1 MQLALVI
8 IFIGCMLLKVRV
20 LLSIIEETM
29 AESMWSQFYF
39 GSYTTLVMLM
49 GTIIAALFGFTTVV
63 LQSVAAS
70 RAAPHLQMR
79 GTRSTLHA
87 PLLDVKHRYHYFISH
102 VWSTGQDQARSI
114 KELLKESLPGVRV
127 FLDVDDLED
136 VSKLEEEVE
145 ASAIIIVFLS
155 ASYFA
160 SRNCMREL
168 SHAVLKRKQVCL
180 ALLIWAMH
188 AHDRP
193 ESTLL
198 KESPCALISA
208 LLPQYVA

>member
-1 MQLALVI
+1 M
-8 IFIGCMLLKVRV
+8 V
-20 LLSIIEETM
+20 LL
-29 AESMWSQFYF
+29 
-39 GSYTTLVMLM
+39 
-49 GTIIAALFGFTTVV
+49 
-63 LQSVAAS
+63 QSLAAS
-70 RAAPHLQMR
+70 RAAPHLRMR

-136 VSKLEEEVE
+136 ISKLEEEVE

-168 SHAVLKRKQVCL
+168 SHAVLNHSQVCAAPIEKHVCFPL
-180 ALLIWAMH
+180 CSMRAFCPVFNQFVLS
-188 AHDRP
+188 AHP
-193 ESTLL
+193 G
-198 KESPCALISA
+198 A
-208 LLPQYVA
+208 